1 MAVNDY
7 YNRGRVEGVQKSTAL
22 DNLERI
28 LGIGQGVAQNIQKG
42 RDKRSDAFK
51 IRMSSILDIKPNQE
65 ALHKRTFN
73 NDLIV
78 DAKKRF
84 IANVGT
90 GINRANLETREL
102 YNSYI
107 KEMDREMELNDAYNV
122 EKGGFAKKEGEFL
135 EEVQNYILNQ
145 GDINFNSSE
154 ALQKITDK
162 INTYSSSKA
171 DFMGKYGNKIAYDEP
186 LMGDMTSFVFTAQK
200 FLSEVKK
207 GNIGDTAMIPDPL
220 YNMLTTGLSSDNPE
234 IAKSAVRQYD
244 NNRSAIFQSN
254 FNAAETDIAKNQIKV
269 EGLLNEKALHS
280 GTNQTEAW
288 GKWPE
293 YQMQLNELYENYDTF
308 YQVSNERHVNDPL
321 HKGNIEDYRMDLI
334 NDFMQDGDVN
344 SLLGGAYTNDDI
356 EKAVNDY
363 ANKVFDKGNWK
374 ESKAYQ
380 YTGVGGKVIQVPGRA
395 VDRTVKAFKSS
406 VLKQMTNK

>member
-1 MAVNDY
+1 
-7 YNRGRVEGVQKSTAL
+7 
-22 DNLERI
+22 
-28 LGIGQGVAQNIQKG
+28 
-42 RDKRSDAFK
+42 
-51 IRMSSILDIKPNQE
+51 
-65 ALHKRTFN
+65 
-73 NDLIV
+73 LIV